1 MIAWRRPNIVML
13 TERQRNTSRLP
24 EVSRGPLI
32 LALLAVLL
40 LPIGN
45 DARADDTGIP
55 ANHRELSAITELW
68 EPVPRKV
75 EPGVGSAPPED
86 AFVLFDGADL
96 SQWEPVRESSRGWL
110 LDGNALVV
118 VPGSGNLRTRQ
129 SFEDIQL
136 HIEWR
141 SPAKVAGDSQNRGN
155 SGIFLMERYEIQVLD
170 SFDNPTYPNGQAA
183 SVYKQHIPLV
193 NASRGPGEWQ
203 TYDIVFMAPQ
213 FGRDGRMSRPATVTV
228 FHNNVLVQN
237 NVVLHGPTEYI
248 GEPRYEAH
256 GPAPIEL
263 QDHGSEVAYR
273 NIWVRPL

>member
-1 MIAWRRPNIVML
+1 MIAWPRSDSMLPSARRRI
-13 TERQRNTSRLP
+13 TSRLHEP
-24 EVSRGPLI
+24 SRGPLR
-32 LALLAVLL
+32 LALLAGLL

-45 DARADDTGIP
+45 DARADDGGIP
-55 ANHRELSAITELW
+55 SNHRELSAITELW

-75 EPGVGSAPPED
+75 TPGVGSAPPDD
-86 AFVLFDGADL
+86 AIVLFDGTDL
-96 SQWEPVRESSRGWL
+96 SHWAPANEGSQGWR

-129 SFEDIQL
+129 SFKDVQL

-141 SPAKVAGDSQNRGN
+141 SPKKVTGDSQNRGN
-155 SGIFLMERYEIQVLD
+155 SGIFLMERYEVQVLD

-213 FGRDGRMSRPATVTV
+213 FGRDGRISRPATVTV
-228 FHNNVLVQN
+228 LHNNVLVQN

>member
-1 MIAWRRPNIVML
+1 ML

-24 EVSRGPLI
+24 SVSRGPLF
-32 LALLAVLL
+32 LALLVALL

-75 EPGVGSAPPED
+75 TPGVGSAPPDD
-86 AFVLFDGADL
+86 AIVLFDGTDL
-96 SQWEPVRESSRGWL
+96 SQWEPVREGSDGWR

-118 VPGSGNLRTRQ
+118 VPMSGNLRTRQ
-129 SFEDIQL
+129 SFSDVQL

-141 SPAKVAGDSQNRGN
+141 SPANVAGDSQNRGN
-155 SGIFLMERYEIQVLD
+155 SGIFLMERYEVQVLD

-183 SVYKQHIPLV
+183 SLYKQHIPLV

-203 TYDIVFMAPQ
+203 TYDVVFMAPQ
-213 FGRDGRMSRPATVTV
+213 FGRDGRVSRPATVTV

-256 GPAPIEL
+256 GPRPIEL

>member
-1 MIAWRRPNIVML
+1 ML
-13 TERQRNTSRLP
+13 RARLRITSNLP
-24 EVSRGPLI
+24 DASRAPLI
-32 LALLAVLL
+32 LALLAGLC
-40 LPIGN
+40 LPSVN
-45 DARADDTGIP
+45 EARASDTGIP

-75 EPGVGSAPPED
+75 TPGVDSAPPDD
-86 AFVLFDGADL
+86 AIVLFNGTDL
-96 SQWEPVRESSRGWL
+96 SQWEPVREGSHGWRLDSS
-110 LDGNALVV
+110 ALVV
-118 VPGSGNLRTRQ
+118 VPGSGNLRSRQ
-129 SFEDIQL
+129 SFEDMQL

-141 SPAKVAGDSQNRGN
+141 SPPKVAGDSQNRGN
-155 SGIFLMERYEIQVLD
+155 SGIFLMERYEVQVLD

-213 FGRDGRMSRPATVTV
+213 FGRDGRVSRPATVTV

>member
-13 TERQRNTSRLP
+13 TERRRNTSRLP
-24 EVSRGPLI
+24 DVSRGPLI
-32 LALLAVLL
+32 LALLAALV

-45 DARADDTGIP
+45 DARADDADVP

-75 EPGVGSAPPED
+75 EPGVGSAPPDD
-86 AFVLFDGADL
+86 AIVLFDGTDL
-96 SQWEPVRESSRGWL
+96 SHWEPVREGSHGWR
-110 LDGNALVV
+110 LDGSALVV
-118 VPGSGNLRTRQ
+118 LPGNGNLRTRQ
-129 SFEDIQL
+129 SFSDIQL

-141 SPAKVAGDSQNRGN
+141 SPAEVAGDSQNRGN
-155 SGIFLMERYEIQVLD
+155 SGIFLMERYEVQVLD

-203 TYDIVFMAPQ
+203 KYDIVFMAPQ
-213 FGRDGRMSRPATVTV
+213 FGRDGRVSRPATVTV

-273 NIWVRPL
+273 NIWVRSL

>member
-1 MIAWRRPNIVML
+1 MAVTGWRSA
-13 TERQRNTSRLP
+13 T
-24 EVSRGPLI
+24 LI
-32 LALLAVLL
+32 TAAQLLLAALSMSGAYTAFAETAEDPDL
-40 LPIGN
+40 AAL
-45 DARADDTGIP
+45 GIP

-75 EPGVGSAPPED
+75 TPGVGTAPPND
-86 AFVLFDGADL
+86 AIILFDGTDL
-96 SQWEPVRESSRGWL
+96 SQWEPVRENSNGWQ
-110 LDGNALVV
+110 LDTNAMVV

-129 SFEDIQL
+129 SFEDVQL

-141 SPAKVAGDSQNRGN
+141 SPARVAGDSQNRGN
-155 SGIFLMERYEIQVLD
+155 SGIFLMERYEVQVLD

-183 SVYKQHIPLV
+183 SVYKQHVPLV

-203 TYDIVFMAPQ
+203 SYDIVFMAPQ
-213 FGRDGRMSRPATVTV
+213 FGRDGRVSRPATVTV

-263 QDHGSEVAYR
+263 QDHGAQVAYR
-273 NIWVRPL
+273 NIWVRSL

>member
-1 MIAWRRPNIVML
+1 MLRARHRIASN
-13 TERQRNTSRLP
+13 LP
-24 EVSRGPLI
+24 DVSTGPLL
-32 LALLAVLL
+32 LALLAGLFL
-40 LPIGN
+40 RISD
-45 DARADDTGIP
+45 DARADNTGIP

-75 EPGVGSAPPED
+75 TPGVGSAPPDD
-86 AFVLFDGADL
+86 AIVLFDGTDF
-96 SQWEPVRESSRGWL
+96 SQWEPVREDSRGWRKRE
-110 LDGNALVV
+110 DAFVV
-118 VPGSGNLRTRQ
+118 VPGNGNLRTRQ
-129 SFEDIQL
+129 SFSDVQL

-155 SGIFLMERYEIQVLD
+155 SGIFLMERYEVQVLD
-170 SFDNPTYPNGQAA
+170 SFENPTYPNGQAA

-203 TYDIVFMAPQ
+203 AYDIVFMAPQ
-213 FGRDGRMSRPATVTV
+213 FGRDGRVSRPATATV

-263 QDHGSEVAYR
+263 QDHGSKVAYR
-273 NIWVRPL
+273 NIWVRRL

>member
-1 MIAWRRPNIVML
+1 ML
-13 TERQRNTSRLP
+13 RARQRNTASSP
-24 EVSRGPLI
+24 DGSQGPLL
-32 LALLAVLL
+32 LALIAGLF
-40 LPIGN
+40 LPIGD

-75 EPGVGSAPPED
+75 TPGAGSAPPDD
-86 AFVLFDGADL
+86 AIVLFDGTEL
-96 SQWEPVRESSRGWL
+96 SEWEPVREGSQGWR

-129 SFEDIQL
+129 SFEDVQL

-141 SPAKVAGDSQNRGN
+141 SPTKVAGDSQNRGN
-155 SGIFLMERYEIQVLD
+155 SGIFLMERYEVQVLD

-193 NASRGPGEWQ
+193 NASRGPGQWQ

-213 FGRDGRMSRPATVTV
+213 FGRDGRISRPATVTV
-228 FHNNVLVQN
+228 LHNNVLVQN

-256 GPAPIEL
+256 GPAAIEL